1 MSASPGR
8 ESDINLAF
16 RPDDNRRLIVHE
28 YSVLESGDAPGLRTI
43 QDFITNRTDP
53 TCAPA
58 EILHAIWI
66 CVPTSDAIDGSI
78 GEGIEKILDM
88 RRSPVVVAFTK
99 SDLVFPHISGSE
111 DGNYQYQG
119 RTRTRSYAQCDE
131 LCRSL
136 FRRQAREVPAELVS
150 VVPQYSALINN
161 LILTT
166 DRCIMCSY
174 TTLYSLSNSQGT
186 KPRMAP
192 GPLVWSVALRASRDI
207 TIQASIEY
215 VVFFFFPNLYSARM

>member
-1 MSASPGR
+1 MALGR
-8 ESDINLAF
+8 
-16 RPDDNRRLIVHE
+16 H
-28 YSVLESGDAPGLRTI
+28 
-43 QDFITNRTDP
+43 
-53 TCAPA
+53 
-58 EILHAIWI
+58 H
-66 CVPTSDAIDGSI
+66 
-78 GEGIEKILDM
+78 
-88 RRSPVVVAFTK
+88 
-99 SDLVFPHISGSE
+99 
-111 DGNYQYQG
+111 
-119 RTRTRSYAQCDE
+119 
-131 LCRSL
+131 L
-136 FRRQAREVPAELVS
+136 FA

-215 VVFFFFPNLYSARM
+215 VFFFFSEFVFRTHVTTDKEAVTLIRHSSRTVSDSDRTGPDSWLLLADRPLVVNSLNISLYPKSMQENSRRNIGWGEIRGVLSSLLLNKLIINGRPCFTLLLS